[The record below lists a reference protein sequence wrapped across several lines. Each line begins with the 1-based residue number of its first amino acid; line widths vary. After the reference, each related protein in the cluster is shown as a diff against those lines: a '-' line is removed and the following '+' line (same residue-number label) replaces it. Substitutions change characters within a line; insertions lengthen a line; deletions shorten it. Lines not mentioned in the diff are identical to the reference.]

1 MGPLHIMHNR
11 EKAFSELKKE
21 FKRIGQDNI
30 EDEKLLE
37 PVSIDGKVVR
47 VNLRPYKKEINDIE
61 LLFKAMV
68 ESAKNFIPDSE
79 KLTNIWGEFKGFVQK
94 DELPF
99 NYKEVLAFEND
110 LQSKE
115 DFEISHSEIYRSKEN
130 PFYRVILKRNNI
142 RGQAGI
148 CNLDMK

>member
-68 ESAKNFIPDSE
+68 ESAKNFIPDRE
-79 KLTNIWGEFKGFVQK
+79 KLTNLWQKFKGLVQK
-94 DELPF
+94 GELDF
-99 NYKEVLAFEND
+99 DYNEIKLFETNKNLKKD
-110 LQSKE
+110 TYIK
-115 DFEISHSEIYRSKEN
+115 HSEIYRKTEKPSYRIVLKESLLV
-130 PFYRVILKRNNI
+130 F
-142 RGQAGI
+142 
-148 CNLDMK
+148 CD